1 MHEALILS
9 IPKILHFTWKTDDV
23 PGKMGEFLAMW
34 RELHADWDVRLWTD
48 ATMREFVAAEYPDF
62 VAAYDGYPHP
72 IQRADSFRY
81 LVLNRLGG
89 VYSDLDVE
97 PYKSINGLVEGLT
110 CFVGVEPDEHMG
122 ADRKHAGT
130 PYLLTNAFMGAVP
143 GHIYFR
149 TLVELLPGIAD
160 NPNIFYSTGPAVTTA
175 GAVRLARADRPTL
188 VPPCLWS
195 PLCDGGKPCQTDD
208 HLFEVLG
215 EDFDFHWL
223 DRKAVVSHLWLTSW
237 VPFHKRYS
245 WLAKPFHAIHNFKWW
260 VREKR
265 FPKLAA
271 VAIPDQLRPYNDQTL
286 KPIEPLPRVCI
297 CVALVGED
305 GLSDDLATALVAL
318 DYPKELLS
326 IVVGSFAEKTAQ
338 STIAK
343 SISALMNAGFED
355 IKTLFVIPPEID
367 DLVRMKLLPENVA
380 MVRSA
385 VLRNALVEASGDAAW
400 VLSVGGEVADMPPAA
415 LRAALATGYP
425 VVGAAMVDADGK
437 EVDFSTH
444 RYHWGA
450 GIRVTYKIRGADG
463 VANWRR
469 GQRDYLL
476 DQKVF
481 RTVPLDGVGRGFVLV
496 DRAVLDA
503 GVCFAETPYNLHLDG
518 EGFALMARV
527 SGFEV
532 AGATSFVVRRL

>member
-1 MHEALILS
+1 
-9 IPKILHFTWKTDDV
+9 
-23 PGKMGEFLAMW
+23 MGEYLTMW
-34 RELHADWDVRLWTD
+34 RELHPDWDVRLWTD
-48 ATMREFVAAEYPDF
+48 ASMREFVAAEYPDF

-97 PYKSINGLVEGLT
+97 PYKSINQLVDGLA

-122 ADRKHAGT
+122 ADRRHAGT

-143 GHIYFR
+143 GHAYFR
-149 TLVELLPGIAD
+149 TIVELLPEVAD

-175 GAVRLARADRPTL
+175 GAVRLPREDRPTL

-195 PLCDGGKPCQTDD
+195 PFCDGGKPCQTDD
-208 HLFEVLG
+208 DLFKILG

-223 DRKAVVSHLWLTSW
+223 DKEAVVSHWWLTSW
-237 VPFHKRYS
+237 VPFHKRHK
-245 WLAKPFHAIHNFKWW
+245 WLAVPFHAIHSFKWW

-265 FPKLAA
+265 FPKLAGMP
-271 VAIPDQLRPYNDQTL
+271 IPDQLQPYNDQTL
-286 KPIEPLPRVCI
+286 RPIEPLPRISI
-297 CVALVGED
+297 CVSLLDEGGIDRDLVG
-305 GLSDDLATALVAL
+305 ALEGL

-326 IVVGSFAEKTAQ
+326 IVVGSYAAGDGRAAIEA
-338 STIAK
+338 SVA
-343 SISALMNAGFED
+343 ALASAGFDEV
-355 IKTLFVIPPEID
+355 KALFVTPPEED
-367 DLVRMKLLPENVA
+367 DLARMKLLPENIA

-385 VLRNALVEASGDAAW
+385 ILRNALADGSGHADW
-400 VLSVGGEVADMPPAA
+400 VLFIGGEVRTVPPEA
-415 LRAALATGYP
+415 LRAALAAGHP
-425 VVGAAMVDADGK
+425 VVGAAMVDAEGN

-463 VANWRR
+463 IANWRR
-469 GQRDYLL
+469 GQRDCLM

-481 RTVPLDGVGRGFVLV
+481 RTVPLDGVGRGFVLA

-503 GVCFAETPYNLHLDG
+503 GVCFAEAPYNLHLDG
-518 EGFALMARV
+518 EGFALMARI

-532 AGATSFVVRRL
+532 AGITSFVVGGA